1 MRGSLLPTV
10 RYDSPP
16 LFGRLECV
24 SCIVYVVVGQRSD
37 VGDVRGRR
45 AVGVDV
51 QLREERSHLG
61 DVDVGVGWS
70 CRVDDARRSSVAWP
84 GDHV

>member
-1 MRGSLLPTV
+1 M
-10 RYDSPP
+10 
-16 LFGRLECV
+16 
-24 SCIVYVVVGQRSD
+24 
-37 VGDVRGRR
+37 GDVRCRR

-51 QLREERSHLG
+51 QLREEGSHLG

-70 CRVDDARRSSVAWP
+70 CRVDDARRSSGAWP